1 MNRNV
6 KNLQLYEFNPR
17 KISKEEF
24 KKLTDSLEEL
34 GDLSGIILNLE
45 SKQIIGGNQR
55 VKWFKLLDPK
65 KCSIEI
71 TEEFK
76 KPDKQGTVAFGFIVA
91 DGYRYSYREVKWDE
105 ETEKKANLRA
115 NKLGGEDDN
124 ELLAKYFSDVELE
137 MGGYTESDITSLM
150 QEVNIE
156 DPETNGDDD
165 SQERDKEVVTTVP
178 GDLYELGGHRLLCGD
193 STNADDVEKLTGDNN
208 PIAMITDPPYGVE
221 YDPSWRECI
230 DSGGSKLLTGKVKND
245 DISDWT
251 EAYSLFGGDVAY
263 VWHAG
268 KYAHKVG
275 QNIQD
280 SGFSIVSQIIWAKQ
294 HFALSR
300 GDYHWQHEPLWYAVR
315 NGSKHNWQGKRD
327 QSTLWEIKNNNPFGN
342 SDKEETWGHSTQK
355 PVECMLRPILN
366 NTKKGDCVYDPF
378 GGSGTTLIASEK
390 SKRKCLMMEIE
401 PSYCDLIVRRYVAFC
416 KENNLDCSVIRNGSK
431 TEDFNS
437 KGS

>member
-178 GDLYELGGHRLLCGD
+178 GDLYELGGHRL
-193 STNADDVEKLTGDNN
+193 
-208 PIAMITDPPYGVE
+208 
-221 YDPSWRECI
+221 
-230 DSGGSKLLTGKVKND
+230 
-245 DISDWT
+245 
-251 EAYSLFGGDVAY
+251 
-263 VWHAG
+263 
-268 KYAHKVG
+268 
-275 QNIQD
+275 
-280 SGFSIVSQIIWAKQ
+280 
-294 HFALSR
+294 
-300 GDYHWQHEPLWYAVR
+300 
-315 NGSKHNWQGKRD
+315 
-327 QSTLWEIKNNNPFGN
+327 
-342 SDKEETWGHSTQK
+342 
-355 PVECMLRPILN
+355 
-366 NTKKGDCVYDPF
+366 
-378 GGSGTTLIASEK
+378 
-390 SKRKCLMMEIE
+390 
-401 PSYCDLIVRRYVAFC
+401 
-416 KENNLDCSVIRNGSK
+416 
-431 TEDFNS
+431 
-437 KGS
+437 